1 MLILTRRPRQV
12 VMVGRDVQ
20 IMVLDIAG
28 DRVRLGI
35 TAPRELKVL
44 RQGTKPPPPRPP
56 RHEIP
61 ARPFRGSAELL
72 EAQGPLSRGRRRSH
86 SRSHAAPAS
95 LSAG

>member
-1 MLILTRRPRQV
+1 MLVLTRRPRQV

-44 RQGTKPPPPRPP
+44 RHETKP
-56 RHEIP
+56 
-61 ARPFRGSAELL
+61 SK
-72 EAQGPLSRGRRRSH
+72 
-86 SRSHAAPAS
+86 AS
-95 LSAG
+95 PTQP

>member
-1 MLILTRRPRQV
+1 MLVLTRRSRQV

-44 RQGTKPPPPRPP
+44 RHETKP
-56 RHEIP
+56 
-61 ARPFRGSAELL
+61 AK
-72 EAQGPLSRGRRRSH
+72 
-86 SRSHAAPAS
+86 AS
-95 LSAG
+95 STQQ

>member
-28 DRVRLGI
+28 GRVRLGI

-44 RQGTKPPPPRPP
+44 RQEAKPDRT
-56 RHEIP
+56 
-61 ARPFRGSAELL
+61 ST
-72 EAQGPLSRGRRRSH
+72 AQQ
-86 SRSHAAPAS
+86 
-95 LSAG
+95 